1 MLAKPLNCIHSMHHF
16 LYKQY
21 ILNVDVVVAAVV
33 VVAVVVVV
41 VVVVVAIV
49 VVVVR
54 HRTRYRF
61 LPFNNLPHNQS
72 STRSIFHQKHDCIQ
86 YSMDARHII
95 RHKR

>member
-33 VVAVVVVV
+33 VVVVA
-41 VVVVVAIV
+41 VVAIV